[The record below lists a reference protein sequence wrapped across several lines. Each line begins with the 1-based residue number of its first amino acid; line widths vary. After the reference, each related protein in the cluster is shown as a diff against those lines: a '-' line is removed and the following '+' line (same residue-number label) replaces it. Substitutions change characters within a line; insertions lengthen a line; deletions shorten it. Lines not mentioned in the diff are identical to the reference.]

1 MISLHFVLLGGLVEA
16 STEAHDSHNS
26 KLNDEEDE
34 SAPGDPVDQIEFV
47 DTLLDIVLNRFNV
60 KLRLSIST
68 LIDNVHLFD
77 VCLGGF
83 EIISMLAS
91 SACNP
96 RSPYT
101 ESHATWNE
109 HDIEH
114 PLESLG
120 WRIFLQPYKVG

>member
-60 KLRLSIST
+60 
-68 LIDNVHLFD
+68 
-77 VCLGGF
+77 
-83 EIISMLAS
+83 
-91 SACNP
+91 
-96 RSPYT
+96 
-101 ESHATWNE
+101 
-109 HDIEH
+109 
-114 PLESLG
+114 
-120 WRIFLQPYKVG
+120 